1 MRQDVPDVLR
11 RKRDHLPAVVAGV
24 DANVLPITTEFEST
38 IEDLADYHDRK
49 LEDMLRL
56 NPQFKTGQ
64 KIPAGTLVNLPFM

>member
-1 MRQDVPDVLR
+1 M
-11 RKRDHLPAVVAGV
+11 

-64 KIPAGTLVNLPFM
+64 KIPAGTIVNLPFM